1 MDKDKK
7 YIVDIWNEI
16 CFDLKQ
22 CFQNHVL
29 EKEYENAV
37 IHCMALLGWK
47 KSRGEIQSQC
57 PVQTGHEK
65 KYADVVI
72 LQDGIEQFVI
82 EMKRPDHVLSK
93 EDELQLFS
101 YMRLLNHQVSFGLY
115 IGEKICLYFD
125 DVNLPDRPEQV
136 FSVDIVEDNP
146 DGLKFVELFSKE
158 SFSIKALSDFCK
170 KQKSIMVE
178 QKQMQEEV
186 ERLIKDRDGSV
197 IKELL
202 KKKYL
207 EDGRSEQWVDN
218 VLDQFRVTVS
228 RAITNDENSVQSVP
242 VVRKRQIE
250 DPHFR
255 EYTVSN
261 DENYTR
267 RGNFSINGEGHYC
280 KNRCALEVVK
290 RYSREKDLSYKEIE
304 SFFNGRIPNLVMSY
318 DEVVRKQQNSYDKAK
333 DKRWHFKYPL
343 KSSDGIVFL
352 VSTQIGDGCPIDFKE
367 VLRLASSLGYDIKK
381 N

>member
-57 PVQTGHEK
+57 PVQTGHDK

-146 DGLKFVELFSKE
+146 GGLKFVELFSKE
-158 SFSIKALSDFCK
+158 SFSINALSDFCK

-186 ERLIKDRDGSV
+186 ERLIKDRDGS
-197 IKELL
+197 IFKELL

-228 RAITNDENSVQSVP
+228 RAITNDENSVQP
-242 VVRKRQIE
+242 KFVVEKSWKEESYSQEQAIK
-250 DPHFR
+250 
-255 EYTVSN
+255 N
-261 DENYTR
+261 DGKNKQR
-267 RGNFSINGEGHYC
+267 DFFSINGMGRFS
-280 KNRCALEVVK
+280 KRRCALEVVTQ
-290 RYSREKDLSYKEIE
+290 YCREKELTYGEVELVFNEKIPGLIMQYDKIIE
-304 SFFNGRIPNLVMSY
+304 KQQGSDDNTKDSRWFFN
-318 DEVVRKQQNSYDKAK
+318 D
-333 DKRWHFKYPL
+333 PL
-343 KSSDGIVFL
+343 KSFDDVEFL
-352 VSTQIGDGCPIDFKE
+352 VSTQVGDGCKIGFDD
-367 VLRLASSLGYDIKK
+367 VVRLASALGYDIKK
-381 N
+381 I

>member
-146 DGLKFVELFSKE
+146 GGLKFVELFSKE
-158 SFSIKALSDFCK
+158 SFSINALSDFCK

-186 ERLIKDRDGSV
+186 ERLIKDRDGS
-197 IKELL
+197 IFKELL

-207 EDGRSEQWVDN
+207 KDGRSEQWVDN

-228 RAITNDENSVQSVP
+228 RAITNDENSVQP
-242 VVRKRQIE
+242 KFVVEKSWKEESYSQEQAIK
-250 DPHFR
+250 
-255 EYTVSN
+255 N
-261 DENYTR
+261 DGKNKQR
-267 RGNFSINGEGHYC
+267 DFFSINGMGRFS
-280 KNRCALEVVK
+280 KRRCALEVVTQ
-290 RYSREKDLSYKEIE
+290 YCREKELTYGEVELVFNEKIPGLIMQYDKIIE
-304 SFFNGRIPNLVMSY
+304 KQQGSDDNTKDSRWFFN
-318 DEVVRKQQNSYDKAK
+318 D
-333 DKRWHFKYPL
+333 PL
-343 KSSDGIVFL
+343 KSFDDVEFL
-352 VSTQIGDGCPIDFKE
+352 VSTQVGDGCKIGFDD
-367 VLRLASSLGYDIKK
+367 VVRLASALGYDIKK
-381 N
+381 I

>member
-1 MDKDKK
+1 MENDSIKEL
-7 YIVDIWNEI
+7 WNEL
-16 CFDLKQ
+16 CFSLEECIKGK
-22 CFQNHVL
+22 VL

-37 IHCMALLGWK
+37 IHCMTLLGWK
-47 KSRGEIQSQC
+47 KSRGEIKSQC
-57 PVQTGHEK
+57 PVKVGHET

-72 LQDGIEQFVI
+72 LQDGIDQFVI

-158 SFSIKALSDFCK
+158 SFSINVLSDFCK

-178 QKQMQEEV
+178 QKQIQEEV

-218 VLDQFRVTVS
+218 VLDQVRVTAL
-228 RAITNDENSVQSVP
+228 RAITNDKNSVQPKFVAEKSW
-242 VVRKRQIE
+242 KEESYSQEQAIK
-250 DPHFR
+250 
-255 EYTVSN
+255 N
-261 DENYTR
+261 DGKNKQR
-267 RGNFSINGEGHYC
+267 DFFSINGMGRFS
-280 KNRCALEVVK
+280 KRRCALEVVTQ
-290 RYSREKDLSYKEIE
+290 YCREKELTYGDVELVFNEKIPGLIMQYDKIIE
-304 SFFNGRIPNLVMSY
+304 
-318 DEVVRKQQNSYDKAK
+318 KQQGSDDNTK
-333 DKRWHFKYPL
+333 DSRWFFKDSL
-343 KSSDGIVFL
+343 KSFDDVKFL
-352 VSTQIGDGCPIDFKE
+352 VSTQVGDGCKIGFDD
-367 VLRLASSLGYDIKK
+367 VVRLASSLGYDIKK
-381 N
+381 I

>member
-101 YMRLLNHQVSFGLY
+101 YMRLLNHQVFFGLY

-125 DVNLPDRPEQV
+125 DVNLQGFPEQV
-136 FSVDIVEDNP
+136 FSVDISEDNP

-158 SFSIKALSDFCK
+158 SFSIKVLSDFCK

-186 ERLIKDRDGSV
+186 ERLIKDRDGS
-197 IKELL
+197 IFKELL

-228 RAITNDENSVQSVP
+228 RAITNDENSVQP
-242 VVRKRQIE
+242 KFVVEKSWKEESYSQEQAIK
-250 DPHFR
+250 
-255 EYTVSN
+255 N
-261 DENYTR
+261 DGKNKQR
-267 RGNFSINGEGHYC
+267 DFFSINGMGRFS
-280 KNRCALEVVK
+280 KRRCALEVVTQ
-290 RYSREKDLSYKEIE
+290 YCREKELTYGEVELVFNEKIPGLIMQYDKIIE
-304 SFFNGRIPNLVMSY
+304 KQQGSDDNTKDSRWFFN
-318 DEVVRKQQNSYDKAK
+318 D
-333 DKRWHFKYPL
+333 PL
-343 KSSDGIVFL
+343 KSFDDVEFL
-352 VSTQIGDGCPIDFKE
+352 VSTQVGDGCKIGFDD
-367 VLRLASSLGYDIKK
+367 VVRLASVLGYDIKK
-381 N
+381 I

>member
-16 CFDLKQ
+16 CFNLKQ

-146 DGLKFVELFSKE
+146 GGLKFVELFSKE
-158 SFSIKALSDFCK
+158 SFSINALSDFCK

-186 ERLIKDRDGSV
+186 ERLIKDRDGS
-197 IKELL
+197 IFKELL

-228 RAITNDENSVQSVP
+228 RAITNDENSVQP
-242 VVRKRQIE
+242 KFVVEKSWKEESYSQEQAIK
-250 DPHFR
+250 
-255 EYTVSN
+255 N
-261 DENYTR
+261 DGKNKQR
-267 RGNFSINGEGHYC
+267 DFFSINGMGRFS
-280 KNRCALEVVK
+280 KRRCALEVVTQ
-290 RYSREKDLSYKEIE
+290 YCREKELTYGEVELVFNEKIPGLIMQYDKIIE
-304 SFFNGRIPNLVMSY
+304 KQQGSDDNTKDSRWFFN
-318 DEVVRKQQNSYDKAK
+318 D
-333 DKRWHFKYPL
+333 PL
-343 KSSDGIVFL
+343 KSFDDVEFL
-352 VSTQIGDGCPIDFKE
+352 VSTQVGDGCKIGFDD
-367 VLRLASSLGYDIKK
+367 VVRLASALGYDIKK
-381 N
+381 I

>member
-47 KSRGEIQSQC
+47 QSRGEIQSQC

-146 DGLKFVELFSKE
+146 GGLKFVELFSKE
-158 SFSIKALSDFCK
+158 SFSINALSDFCK

-186 ERLIKDRDGSV
+186 ERLIKDRDGS
-197 IKELL
+197 IFKELL

-228 RAITNDENSVQSVP
+228 RAITNDENSVQP
-242 VVRKRQIE
+242 KFVVEKSWKEESYSQEQAIK
-250 DPHFR
+250 
-255 EYTVSN
+255 N
-261 DENYTR
+261 DGKNKQR
-267 RGNFSINGEGHYC
+267 DFFSINGMGRFS
-280 KNRCALEVVK
+280 KRRCALEVVTQ
-290 RYSREKDLSYKEIE
+290 YCREKELTYGEVELVFNEKIPGLIMQYDKIIE
-304 SFFNGRIPNLVMSY
+304 KQQGSDDNTKDSRWFFN
-318 DEVVRKQQNSYDKAK
+318 D
-333 DKRWHFKYPL
+333 PL
-343 KSSDGIVFL
+343 KSFDDVEFL
-352 VSTQIGDGCPIDFKE
+352 VSTQVGDGCKIGFDD
-367 VLRLASSLGYDIKK
+367 VVRLASALGYDIKK
-381 N
+381 I

>member
-146 DGLKFVELFSKE
+146 GGLKFVELFSKE
-158 SFSIKALSDFCK
+158 SFSINALSDFCK

-186 ERLIKDRDGSV
+186 ERLIKDRDGS
-197 IKELL
+197 IFKELL

-207 EDGRSEQWVDN
+207 EDGHSEQWVDN

-228 RAITNDENSVQSVP
+228 RAITNDENSVQP
-242 VVRKRQIE
+242 KFVVEKSWKEESYSQEQAIK
-250 DPHFR
+250 
-255 EYTVSN
+255 N
-261 DENYTR
+261 DGKNKQR
-267 RGNFSINGEGHYC
+267 DFFSINGMGRFS
-280 KNRCALEVVK
+280 KRRCALEVVTQ
-290 RYSREKDLSYKEIE
+290 YCREKELTYGEVELVFNEKIPGLIMQYDKIIE
-304 SFFNGRIPNLVMSY
+304 KQQGSDDNTKDSRWFFN
-318 DEVVRKQQNSYDKAK
+318 D
-333 DKRWHFKYPL
+333 PL
-343 KSSDGIVFL
+343 KSFDDVEFL
-352 VSTQIGDGCPIDFKE
+352 VSTQVGDGCKIGFDD
-367 VLRLASSLGYDIKK
+367 VVRLASALGYDIKK
-381 N
+381 I

>member
-146 DGLKFVELFSKE
+146 GGLKFVELFSKE
-158 SFSIKALSDFCK
+158 SFSINALSDFCK

-186 ERLIKDRDGSV
+186 ERLIKDRDGS
-197 IKELL
+197 IFKELL

-218 VLDQFRVTVS
+218 VLNQFRVTVS
-228 RAITNDENSVQSVP
+228 RAITNDENSVQP
-242 VVRKRQIE
+242 KFVVEKSWKEESYSQEQAIK
-250 DPHFR
+250 
-255 EYTVSN
+255 N
-261 DENYTR
+261 DGKNKQR
-267 RGNFSINGEGHYC
+267 DFFSINGMGRFS
-280 KNRCALEVVK
+280 KRRCALEVVTQ
-290 RYSREKDLSYKEIE
+290 YCREKELTYGEVELVFNEKIPGLIMQYDKIIE
-304 SFFNGRIPNLVMSY
+304 KQQGSDDNTKDSRWFFN
-318 DEVVRKQQNSYDKAK
+318 D
-333 DKRWHFKYPL
+333 PL
-343 KSSDGIVFL
+343 KSFDDVEFL
-352 VSTQIGDGCPIDFKE
+352 VSTQVGDGCKIGFDD
-367 VLRLASSLGYDIKK
+367 VVRLASALGYDIKK
-381 N
+381 I

>member
-146 DGLKFVELFSKE
+146 GGLKFVELFSKE
-158 SFSIKALSDFCK
+158 SFSINALSDFCK

-186 ERLIKDRDGSV
+186 ERLIKDRDGS
-197 IKELL
+197 IFKELL

-228 RAITNDENSVQSVP
+228 RAITNDENSVQP
-242 VVRKRQIE
+242 KFVVEKSWKEESYSQEQAIK
-250 DPHFR
+250 
-255 EYTVSN
+255 N
-261 DENYTR
+261 DGKNKQR
-267 RGNFSINGEGHYC
+267 DFFSINGMGRFS
-280 KNRCALEVVK
+280 KRRCALEVVTQ
-290 RYSREKDLSYKEIE
+290 YCREKELTYGEVELVFNEKIPGLIMQYDKIIE
-304 SFFNGRIPNLVMSY
+304 KQQGSDDNTKDSRWFFN
-318 DEVVRKQQNSYDKAK
+318 D
-333 DKRWHFKYPL
+333 PL
-343 KSSDGIVFL
+343 KSFDDVEFL
-352 VSTQIGDGCPIDFKE
+352 VSTQVGDGCKIGFDD
-367 VLRLASSLGYDIKK
+367 VVRLASALGYDIKK
-381 N
+381 I

>member
-93 EDELQLFS
+93 EDERQLFS
-101 YMRLLNHQVSFGLY
+101 YMRLLNHQVFFGLY

-125 DVNLPDRPEQV
+125 DVNLQGFPEQV
-136 FSVDIVEDNP
+136 FSVDISEDNP

-158 SFSIKALSDFCK
+158 SFSIKVLSDFCK

-186 ERLIKDRDGSV
+186 ERLIKDRDGS
-197 IKELL
+197 IFKELL

-228 RAITNDENSVQSVP
+228 RAITNDENSVQP
-242 VVRKRQIE
+242 KFVVEKSWKEESYSQEQAIK
-250 DPHFR
+250 
-255 EYTVSN
+255 N
-261 DENYTR
+261 DGKNKQR
-267 RGNFSINGEGHYC
+267 DFFSINGMGRFS
-280 KNRCALEVVK
+280 KRRCALEVVTQ
-290 RYSREKDLSYKEIE
+290 YCREKELTYGEVELVFNEKIPGLIMQYDKIIE
-304 SFFNGRIPNLVMSY
+304 KQQGSDDNTKDSRWFFN
-318 DEVVRKQQNSYDKAK
+318 D
-333 DKRWHFKYPL
+333 PL
-343 KSSDGIVFL
+343 KSFDDVEFL
-352 VSTQIGDGCPIDFKE
+352 VSTQVGDGCKIGFDD
-367 VLRLASSLGYDIKK
+367 VVRLASVLGYDIKK
-381 N
+381 I